1 MQVIDSFAGGG
12 GASLGIE
19 QALGRPVDIAVNHDP
34 EAIAMHRVNHPR
46 TLHYIQDVW
55 SIDPNQIARRGPI
68 ALAWFS
74 PDCTHFSK
82 AKGSAPIRPE
92 GLRSR
97 DLAWV
102 VVRWAREARPAVI
115 MLENVEE
122 FRSWGP
128 LVAGRLDKS
137 RAGETFRHWIQALKD
152 AGYSV
157 EWRELRA
164 ADYGA
169 PTLRKRLFII
179 ARRDGKPIVWPDA
192 SHGPGLQ
199 PWRTASECIDWSI
212 PIHSIFLTREQARLV
227 GVRRPLA
234 EATLSRITRG
244 VQRYVIEAERPF
256 IVPITHAGTQPP
268 HSTDEPVRTITAAKR
283 GKFALV
289 AAHMAQHNTGL
300 VGHAY
305 TEPLSTIVGHGS
317 NQNLVA
323 CLLSREFGS
332 STGQPIDRPAPTVM
346 PGGGGKTSLVA
357 ACLSHLHGS
366 NTNGGDGELIRPMNT
381 IMAGGQHKALVAA
394 FLTKYY
400 GTNIG
405 SALQDPCPTTT
416 ARARFGL
423 VTVDSLQHSISDI
436 GMRMLA
442 PRELFSAQGFPHSY
456 RIAIPFNG
464 KVLTKEAQIRMC
476 GNSMPPHFAR
486 VLVSANLPGQRLSTA
501 A

>member
-34 EAIAMHRVNHPR
+34 EAIAMHRANHPR
-46 TLHYIQDVW
+46 TLHHIQDVW
-55 SIDPNQIARRGPI
+55 SIDPGEIARRGPI

-102 VVRWAREARPAVI
+102 VVRWARDARPAVI

-137 RAGETFRHWIQALKD
+137 RAGQTFRQWIQALRD

-169 PTLRKRLFII
+169 PTLRKRLFVI
-179 ARRDGKPIVWPDA
+179 ARRDGRPIVWPDA

-199 PWRTASECIDWSI
+199 PWRTASECIDWTI
-212 PIHSIFLTREQARLV
+212 PIHSIFLTREQARQA

-234 EATLSRITRG
+234 KATLSRIARG

-256 IVPITHAGTQPP
+256 IVPITHAGTRPP
-268 HSTDEPVRTITAAKR
+268 HSIDEPLRTITAAKR
-283 GKFALV
+283 GEFALV
-289 AAHMAQHNTGL
+289 AAHMAQHNTGV
-300 VGHAY
+300 VGQ
-305 TEPLSTIVGHGS
+305 STARPDRSTPSAVSRPIARAIRSTVVWSSGAK
-317 NQNLVA
+317 VA
-323 CLLSREFGS
+323 CLTRP
-332 STGQPIDRPAPTVM
+332 STSI
-346 PGGGGKTSLVA
+346 
-357 ACLSHLHGS
+357 
-366 NTNGGDGELIRPMNT
+366 N
-381 IMAGGQHKALVAA
+381 AGA
-394 FLTKYY
+394 
-400 GTNIG
+400 
-405 SALQDPCPTTT
+405 
-416 ARARFGL
+416 
-423 VTVDSLQHSISDI
+423 
-436 GMRMLA
+436 
-442 PRELFSAQGFPHSY
+442 
-456 RIAIPFNG
+456 
-464 KVLTKEAQIRMC
+464 
-476 GNSMPPHFAR
+476 
-486 VLVSANLPGQRLSTA
+486 
-501 A
+501 